1 VKKGFRIFKRKLKK
15 IKKLIISEEYLK
27 LIEYILFLIQ
37 KNIEI
42 LVDRNGKN
50 TIILEKTPCKRG
62 EVFIADFGFGIGSEF
77 RYKHYCVVISV
88 NKNTAVVIP
97 FTSKSKKGINL
108 GIIQKLQS
116 QRNSKQTETYALVY
130 SIRSISRARLFSPRI
145 DGKRR
150 YIKLSRNQM
159 DLLDNE
165 VKKYCGN
172 DLQIKAHS
180 GKLKIK
186 SHVAMDKGAILKF

>member
-1 VKKGFRIFKRKLKK
+1 MKKGFRNFKRKLKK

-42 LVDRNGKN
+42 LVDKNGKK

-108 GIIQKLQS
+108 EIIQKLQS
-116 QRNSKQTETYALVY
+116 QRNSNQTETYALVH
-130 SIRSISRARLFSPRI
+130 SIRSISRARLFRPRI

-165 VKKYCGN
+165 VRKI
-172 DLQIKAHS
+172 LT
-180 GKLKIK
+180 KL
-186 SHVAMDKGAILKF
+186 ST

>member
-1 VKKGFRIFKRKLKK
+1 MKKGFRNFKRKLKK

-42 LVDRNGKN
+42 LVDRNGKK

-62 EVFIADFGFGIGSEF
+62 EVFIADFGIGSEF

-88 NKNTAVVIP
+88 NKNTTVVIP

-116 QRNSKQTETYALVY
+116 QRNSNQTETYALVH
-130 SIRSISRARLFSPRI
+130 SIRSISRARLFRPRI

-150 YIKLSRNQM
+150 YIKLSGNQM

-165 VKKYCGN
+165 VKKI
-172 DLQIKAHS
+172 LT
-180 GKLKIK
+180 KL
-186 SHVAMDKGAILKF
+186 ST

>member
-1 VKKGFRIFKRKLKK
+1 MKKGFRILKRKLKK
-15 IKKLIISEEYLK
+15 IKKLIVSEEYLK

-42 LVDRNGKN
+42 LVDKNGKK
-50 TIILEKTPCKRG
+50 TIILEKIPCKRG

-97 FTSKSKKGINL
+97 FTSKSKNGINL

-130 SIRSISRARLFSPRI
+130 SIRSISRARLFRPRI

-165 VKKYCGN
+165 VKKY
-172 DLQIKAHS
+172 
-180 GKLKIK
+180 
-186 SHVAMDKGAILKF
+186 

>member
-1 VKKGFRIFKRKLKK
+1 MKKGFRILKRKLKK
-15 IKKLIISEEYLK
+15 IKKLIVSEEYLK

-42 LVDRNGKN
+42 LVDKNGKK

-62 EVFIADFGFGIGSEF
+62 EVFIVDFGFGIGSEF
-77 RYKHYCVVISV
+77 RYRHYCVVISV

-97 FTSKSKKGINL
+97 FTSKSKNGINL

-116 QRNSKQTETYALVY
+116 QRNSNQTETYALVH
-130 SIRSISRARLFSPRI
+130 SIRSISRARLFRPRI

-165 VKKYCGN
+165 VRKI
-172 DLQIKAHS
+172 LT
-180 GKLKIK
+180 KL
-186 SHVAMDKGAILKF
+186 ST

>member
-1 VKKGFRIFKRKLKK
+1 MKKRSRILKRKLKK
-15 IKKLIISEEYLK
+15 IKKLIVLEEYLK

-42 LVDRNGKN
+42 SSDRNGN
-50 TIILEKTPCKRG
+50 NAIILEKTPCKRG

-88 NKNTAVVIP
+88 NRNTAVVIP

-116 QRNSKQTETYALVY
+116 QRNSKQTETYALVH
-130 SIRSISRARLFSPRI
+130 SIRSISRARLFRPRI

-159 DLLDNE
+159 DLIDNE
-165 VKKYCGN
+165 VKKI
-172 DLQIKAHS
+172 LT
-180 GKLKIK
+180 KLSI
-186 SHVAMDKGAILKF
+186 

>member
-1 VKKGFRIFKRKLKK
+1 MKKGFRILKRKLKK

-42 LVDRNGKN
+42 LVDKNGKK
-50 TIILEKTPCKRG
+50 TIILEKIPCKRG

-97 FTSKSKKGINL
+97 FTSKSKNGINL

-116 QRNSKQTETYALVY
+116 QRNSNQTETYALVY
-130 SIRSISRARLFSPRI
+130 SIRSISRARLFRPRI
-145 DGKRR
+145 DGKKR

-165 VKKYCGN
+165 VRKI
-172 DLQIKAHS
+172 LT
-180 GKLKIK
+180 KL
-186 SHVAMDKGAILKF
+186 ST

>member
-1 VKKGFRIFKRKLKK
+1 MKKGFRILKRKLKK

-42 LVDRNGKN
+42 LVDKNGKK

-116 QRNSKQTETYALVY
+116 QRNSKQTETYALVH
-130 SIRSISRARLFSPRI
+130 SIRSISRARLFRPRI

-150 YIKLSRNQM
+150 YIKLSGNQM

-165 VKKYCGN
+165 VKKI
-172 DLQIKAHS
+172 LT
-180 GKLKIK
+180 KL
-186 SHVAMDKGAILKF
+186 ST